1 LTDEHNCISSARRKT
16 TTPMSTWVASHA
28 LPILRKKSFMG
39 AKELQATLQDNQSCT
54 IYYETV
60 WKGKEKAL
68 A

>member
-1 LTDEHNCISSARRKT
+1 
-16 TTPMSTWVASHA
+16 
-28 LPILRKKSFMG
+28 MG

-54 IYYETV
+54 IYYETF